1 MCLSATHHKAKWR
14 EEFVTKFALLCPVF
28 GFWGWVTGSPR
39 NWDQRQSSNQSA
51 LFPQCLSQGRADN
64 GDWVCVGVMMVTEEE
79 MRSQEDEQAG
89 WENGPLVFNIPT
101 GFYSLFDLFSKSL
114 SILLVSLL
122 YTLCFVNIPDV
133 NTLSRGYV
141 LTDTWSMP
149 PIRGLLFL
157 LGP

>member
-1 MCLSATHHKAKWR
+1 MPPI
-14 EEFVTKFALLCPVF
+14 TKQN
-28 GFWGWVTGSPR
+28 GGR
-39 NWDQRQSSNQSA
+39 NSWQS
-51 LFPQCLSQGRADN
+51 LHCYVQCLDSEDEWLGAPGTGIRDKALINQLYFLRADN
-64 GDWVCVGVMMVTEEE
+64 GDWVCVGVMTVTEEE
-79 MRSQEDEQAG
+79 MRSQEDGQAG

-133 NTLSRGYV
+133 NTLSRGYI